1 MTERKEREKTLKGK
15 PFEPGNPGRP
25 KGTPNKFTTLKQAF
39 IEAFLDERVG
49 GTEGLVA
56 WILSSNRNRE
66 KFYQM
71 VTKLFPQEVGFTA
84 DDAEKFTNKLILEVV
99 HVKGADLADG
109 DGGNGGD
116 PVK

>member
-1 MTERKEREKTLKGK
+1 MTERKEREKTVKGK

-25 KGTPNKFTTLKQAF
+25 KGTPNKFTSLKQAF
-39 IEAFLDERVG
+39 LDAFQDERLG
-49 GTEGLVA
+49 GKEGLA
-56 WILSSNRNRE
+56 EWASANNRNRE

-71 VTKLFPQEVGFTA
+71 VTRLFPQEVGFTA
-84 DDAEKFTNKLILEVV
+84 DDVEKLTNKLILEVV